1 MPSCRRPA
9 AQSPEAVDADPDSP
23 VAEGVRQIRAAD
35 GSFDPGAFAEGA
47 TAAFEMIVEAFARG
61 DRDTL
66 QPLLAPNVF
75 ANFEAAIAERERAGE
90 TLETTIVALNPAEVT
105 GAAMQGRDARVT
117 VTFVSEQSNAVKD
130 ADGNVT
136 DGDPATIEKITDIW
150 TFARDT
156 RSRDPNWQLV
166 ETDGG

>member
-1 MPSCRRPA
+1 
-9 AQSPEAVDADPDSP
+9 
-23 VAEGVRQIRAAD
+23 
-35 GSFDPGAFAEGA
+35 
-47 TAAFEMIVEAFARG
+47 
-61 DRDTL
+61 
-66 QPLLAPNVF
+66 
-75 ANFEAAIAERERAGE
+75 
-90 TLETTIVALNPAEVT
+90 
-105 GAAMQGRDARVT
+105 MQGRDARVT
-117 VTFVSEQSNAVKD
+117 VTFESEQSNAVKD